1 MARRFNQ
8 QPSRKPS
15 QKDVARLA
23 GVSRT
28 TVSYVLNG
36 TDSNISHQTQ
46 ARVLAAAE
54 GLRYRPH
61 GLARGLRRSATDTF
75 GFISDEIATS
85 PVAGAMIQGAQD
97 AAWKGGTVL
106 LMVNTG
112 RDPEIEA
119 RALDIMLERRVD
131 ALIFATMRHRVI
143 DPPEQLW
150 EVPSVLLHARDSDA
164 SLPSVVP
171 DEVGAAMTA
180 VQTLLKHGHQ
190 RIGFINTMEPVP
202 AATER
207 LEGYRLALVNH
218 GIAFDPSLVAS
229 CTNGFPA
236 DGEEATPQLLDL
248 PQPPTAIFCFNDRI
262 AMGAYRAIGRRGLRI
277 PDDISV
283 IGFDNQDQ
291 IAGWLDPA
299 LTTMQLPHYE
309 MGCWAVEY
317 LMSSIAVPPEADRQP
332 QQRRLPC
339 PLVERMSVGPPRP
352 PMSY

>member
-1 MARRFNQ
+1 MARRFIQ
-8 QPSRKPS
+8 TSSKKPS
-15 QKDVARLA
+15 QNDVARLA
-23 GVSRT
+23 RVSRT

-36 TDSNISHQTQ
+36 TASTIPQETQ
-46 ARVLAAAE
+46 ARVLAAAK

-61 GLARGLRRSATDTF
+61 GLARGLRRSRTDTF

-97 AAWKGGTVL
+97 AAWKGGIVL

-112 RDPEIEA
+112 RDRAIEA

-131 ALIFATMRHRVI
+131 ALIFATMRHTVI

-150 EVPSVLLHARDSDA
+150 EVPTVLLDARDSDE

-171 DEVGAAMTA
+171 DEVGAAWTA
-180 VQTLLKHGHQ
+180 VQTLLKHGHK

-207 LEGYRLALVNH
+207 LEGYRLALVNQ
-218 GIAFDPSLVAS
+218 GIAFDPALVAH
-229 CTNGFPA
+229 CPNALPA

-262 AMGAYRAIGRRGLRI
+262 AMGAYRAINRRGLRI

-291 IAGWLDPA
+291 IAAWLEPG
-299 LTTMQLPHYE
+299 LTTMQLPHSA
-309 MGCWAVEY
+309 MGAWAVEY
-317 LMSSIAVPPEADRQP
+317 LMSSIAVPSEADRQP
-332 QQRRLPC
+332 PQRRLPC
-339 PLVERMSVGPPRP
+339 PLVERMSVGPGGRP
-352 PMSY
+352 